1 MSAPELSRP
10 VKPRALPAEPLT
22 IEANDAERAALADRF
37 AVTAI
42 ATLTAAVEFA
52 AEDEAVLASATD
64 KRTSAA
70 VAYRLGVK
78 RRLQTF
84 VGQLRFREY
93 NS

>member
-42 ATLTAAVEFA
+42 ATTNSSTETRIIR
-52 AEDEAVLASATD
+52 S
-64 KRTSAA
+64 
-70 VAYRLGVK
+70 G
-78 RRLQTF
+78 RRRC
-84 VGQLRFREY
+84 GQVR
-93 NS
+93 